1 MSKPRAQVA
10 IDLETLGKKA
20 DSVILSIGVVAICEQ
35 TGETRKFYGA
45 CSVASQPER
54 TQNASTL
61 AWWDKQSA
69 EARAALDYARSADC
83 PSLTDTLN
91 RLTAW
96 IGQIGETHD
105 VYVWG
110 NGANFDLAM
119 LEHAYQGLSDFVPWY
134 FRNTRDM
141 RTLYDITLRFGLDIR
156 SAVPRVGTH
165 HHALDDAE
173 FQGRVI
179 IESLRQ
185 LTILAQFVSESD
197 AFQAELDDRAE
208 RDNGG
213 ATA

>member
-1 MSKPRAQVA
+1 MSKPKAQVA

-20 DSVILSIGVVAICEQ
+20 DSIILSIGVVAICEQ
-35 TGETRKFYGA
+35 TGDVRKFYGA

-54 TQNASTL
+54 TSVQSTL
-61 AWWDKQSA
+61 DWWSKQSA
-69 EARAALDYARSADC
+69 DARKAFDFAHGPDC
-83 PSLTDTLN
+83 PSLTETLN
-91 RLTAW
+91 RLTEW

-156 SAVPRVGTH
+156 SKVPRVGTH
-165 HHALDDAE
+165 HHALADAE
-173 FQGRVI
+173 WQAKVV

-185 LTILAQFVSESD
+185 LTILAAFISESD
-197 AFQAELDDRAE
+197 AFQAELDARAE
-208 RDNGG
+208 LDNGG
-213 ATA
+213 AA